1 MATIRDIA
9 RLSGVS
15 QGTVSNVLSGK
26 GNVSSEKIRA
36 VEAAAS
42 SLGYAINE
50 RARLLRMGR
59 SRIIALILPTIA
71 VRQYADFYLSFKSA
85 AESAGYSVALHLSG
99 DDPETERGIVT
110 AARSGMAAGV
120 VAFASSPRMIDDCR
134 EAGFDAS
141 DLLFVERDQSAE
153 CNYLGFDYARCG
165 REMALNAKASGLGS
179 VVLVSGG
186 ADASHDREFRDAF
199 IGTAAEIGLGV
210 SRQLRTDLTR
220 RSRAAMALFD
230 EGIPDGV
237 VCSDFGYAECVRDAL
252 ATFHRGAVSAIHTV
266 SPLFTLPEDSCV
278 KYELNYRLLGRRA
291 AELFT
296 ARSAGTG
303 RGASPAGIG
312 NSAGS
317 HTGPGGTRR
326 VILEN
331 SGFRRWDEPV
341 PYAQA
346 ASHAAALH
354 EAASP
359 PTGHPRGGRI
369 NVLMLDSPEAMA
381 TKQLAHL
388 YTQATGVQ
396 VNVSVSS
403 YDEIHEIL
411 TGMDESSVY
420 DVIRLDVTWLSWFA
434 GRVLVP
440 LADIASSAERL
451 TEGFMPGLS
460 RQYFTVKDK
469 LYALPFSPS
478 AQMLFY
484 RKDLF
489 GSTVLRRLY
498 RELHKADLAPPSTY
512 AEYNRIAAFFTRSLN
527 AHSPVDHGTTV
538 TLGSTGVAGTE
549 FLTRYFSRAREL
561 FDARGNLLPDRAA
574 ARAALCDLVEAGK
587 YSKERWCPWWTD
599 AAREFSEGNV
609 AMTVL
614 YSNFASGILGRD
626 SRVVNK
632 VGFALVPGGSP
643 VIGGGSL
650 GVSRF
655 SRSPERALSFIRWM
669 CAEPVST
676 ASMLLGGVSAC
687 AKSYEN
693 YEIIDAYPWLAL
705 AGECFA
711 KSRNKRTPYDDF
723 APFDERRF
731 LGIVGLEVKNAYI
744 GAQSVDE
751 ALERISSSYARQFGA

>member
-1 MATIRDIA
+1 MPTIRDIA

-15 QGTVSNVLSGK
+15 QGTVSNVLNGK
-26 GNVSSEKIRA
+26 GNVSSEKIRL
-36 VEAAAS
+36 VEAAAA

-59 SRIIALILPTIA
+59 SRIIALVLPTIA
-71 VRQYADFYLSFKSA
+71 IRQYADFYLSFKSA

-99 DDPETERGIVT
+99 DNPDTERGIVT
-110 AARSGMAAGV
+110 AARSAMAAGAV
-120 VAFASSPRMIDDCR
+120 TFASSPGMLKEYR
-134 EAGFDAS
+134 EAGFEAA
-141 DLLFVERDQSAE
+141 DLLFIERDQDSA
-153 CNYLGFDYARCG
+153 CNYLGFDYPRCG
-165 REMALNAKASGLGS
+165 REMARNAKESGLGS
-179 VVLVSGG
+179 VVMVTGSG
-186 ADASHDREFRDAF
+186 DFSHDRQFRESF
-199 IGTAAEIGLGV
+199 LETAAGIGLV
-210 SRQLRTDLTR
+210 VARQLRTDLTR
-220 RSRAAMALFD
+220 RNRGAMAVFD
-230 EGIPDGV
+230 EGIPEGV

-252 ATFHRGAVSAIHTV
+252 STFHRGARSAIHTV
-266 SPLFTLPEDSCV
+266 SPLFTMPEDSFQ

-291 AELFT
+291 AEII
-296 ARSAGTG
+296 TG
-303 RGASPAGIG
+303 RIG
-312 NSAGS
+312 GS
-317 HTGPGGTRR
+317 GRERR

-331 SGFRRWDEPV
+331 SGFRRWDEP
-341 PYAQA
+341 AHRA
-346 ASHAAALH
+346 
-354 EAASP
+354 
-359 PTGHPRGGRI
+359 HPETPRHGDRI
-369 NVLMLDSPEAMA
+369 NVLMLESPEATAM
-381 TKQLAHL
+381 KQLAHL
-388 YTQATGVQ
+388 YTQATGTQ
-396 VNVSVSS
+396 VNISVSS

-411 TGMDESSVY
+411 TGMDESSVH

-434 GRVLVP
+434 GRVLIP
-440 LADIASSAERL
+440 LGEISPEPDSL
-451 TEGFMPGLS
+451 LDGFMPGLS
-460 RQYFTVKDK
+460 RQYYYVRDK

-489 GSTVLRRLY
+489 QSTVLRRLY
-498 RELHKADLAPPSTY
+498 REIHRKDLAPPETY

-527 AHSPVDHGTTV
+527 AHSPVDYGTTV

-549 FLTRYFSRAREL
+549 FLTRYFSRSREL
-561 FDARGNLLPDRAA
+561 FDAGGRLLPDTGA
-574 ARAALCDLVEAGK
+574 ARIALDDLVEARK
-587 YSKERWCPWWTD
+587 YSKEQWCPWWTH

-614 YSNFASGILGRD
+614 YSNFASEILGRD
-626 SRVVNK
+626 SKVVNK
-632 VGFALVPGGSP
+632 VGFAFVPGGSP

-669 CAEPVST
+669 CGEPVST
-676 ASMLLGGVSAC
+676 ASMLLGSVSSC

-711 KSRNKRTPYDDF
+711 RSRNKRTPYDDF

-744 GAQSVDE
+744 GAQSTEE
-751 ALERISSSYARQFGA
+751 ALEKIGKSFKRQFGS